1 MDSQS
6 KKTLFQTITLIV
18 FGVAAIIAIGIFSIS
33 KGGSKSTEEFAGTI
47 EVWGTLP
54 YTSLRANFDAIQIE
68 YKDLR
73 VNYTEKDSATFE
85 QSLVE
90 ELANGT
96 GPDIFM
102 ITPEMLVRQRQK
114 LLTIPYASFPES
126 LFKTTYVDQ
135 AQLFMFPDGVVGFP
149 MFINPMVMYINNDIL
164 TSNYVVTP
172 PTTWDELTN
181 LVPSLTRISSSG
193 EITQPMI
200 GMGTYDNVT
209 HADSIIATLLFQSGD
224 PITTIVP
231 GSGLIGTTN
240 SQTGTT
246 VFDFYT
252 GFANPQSDFY
262 SYNTTQINDRD
273 LFISGQSAFYLGF
286 ADELSSIRAKNPN
299 LNFDIQMMPVP
310 KEFGKNVIYGQMT
323 GWGISKMSQNKNLAI
338 QVLQIMSG
346 SDFINSILSGTWLA
360 PARRDMLSILP
371 AGDAI
376 RTLIYKSAIISQ
388 GYLNPDVV
396 QTSQVLQSN
405 INQVNNGTISPDVAY
420 TNWVTDMSLLLQDK
434 QKGLETETQ

>member
-18 FGVAAIIAIGIFSIS
+18 FGLAAIIAIGIFAMN
-33 KGGSKSTEEFAGTI
+33 KGGSKAASEFAGTI

-54 YTSLRANFDAIQIE
+54 YSTLRSNFDAIQIE

-73 VNYTEKDSATFE
+73 INYTEKDTETFE

-102 ITPEMLVRQRQK
+102 ITPEMLIRQRQK
-114 LLTIPYASFPES
+114 LLTIPYTSFPES

-135 AQLFMFPDGVVGFP
+135 AQLFLFPDGVVGFP
-149 MFINPMVMYINNDIL
+149 MFINPMVMYVNNDML

-172 PTTWDELTN
+172 PTTWDELTD
-181 LVPSLTRISSSG
+181 LVPALTRTNSTG
-193 EITQPMI
+193 EITQSMI

-224 PITTIVP
+224 PITAIIP

-240 SQTGTT
+240 SQTGST

-262 SYNTTQINDRD
+262 SFNTTQTNDFD
-273 LFISGQSAFYLGF
+273 LFISGRSAFYLGF
-286 ADELSSIRAKNPN
+286 ANELSTIRAKNPN
-299 LNFDIQMMPVP
+299 LNFDIHMMPTP
-310 KEFGKNVIYGQMT
+310 KEFGKSVVYGQMT

-338 QVLQIMSG
+338 QVLQVMSAP
-346 SDFINSILSGTWLA
+346 DFINNILNGTWLA
-360 PARRDMLSILP
+360 PARRDMLSIFP
-371 AGDAI
+371 AGDAL

-396 QTSQVLQSN
+396 QTAQVLQSN

-420 TNWVTDMSLLLQDK
+420 TNWITDISLLLQDR
-434 QKGLETETQ
+434 QKALETETQ